1 MSVYDFDKKGFL
13 SNYVYSHRAKVLDL
27 YAIQFD
33 ECGKLSEQAQS
44 LVVNSK
50 VKETDRSKICS
61 LLFAERTLR
70 GCQAA
75 IRLCEIGMVQE
86 AQVLTRTALE
96 TMFHS
101 SALLVKPEIV
111 DDVFL
116 NDEHEARKFA
126 ESILKDV
133 SEDQFSQEDKDYLE
147 ALRERSIGKQYS
159 VYDSAKIAGMSRK
172 YAVEYR
178 FLSAMAGHATIRSLD
193 RSLAP
198 EESGYAFY
206 MGPSENQLE
215 LTLSIVAHCL
225 EQCVYNLKFL
235 MRDLK

>member
-1 MSVYDFDKKGFL
+1 MSADDFDRKGFL
-13 SNYVYSHRAKVLDL
+13 SDYVYSHRTKVLGL
-27 YAIQFD
+27 YSRQFD
-33 ECGKLSEQAQS
+33 ECGKLSEQVQY
-44 LVVNSK
+44 LVVNSS
-50 VKETDRSKICS
+50 VKETERSKICS

-101 SALLVKPEIV
+101 SALLVKPEVI
-111 DDVFL
+111 DDMLL

-133 SEDQFSQEDKDYLE
+133 SEDQVSLEDKDYLE
-147 ALRERSIGKQYS
+147 ALRDRSVGKQYS
-159 VYDSAKIAGMSRK
+159 VYDSAKITGMSRK

-178 FLSAMAGHATIRSLD
+178 FLSALAGHATIRSLE

-198 EESGYAFY
+198 EDNGYAFY
-206 MGPSENQLE
+206 IGPSEDQLE
-215 LTLSIVAHCL
+215 LTLSIIAHCL
-225 EQCVYNLKFL
+225 EQCVHNLRLL
-235 MRDLK
+235 MRDLG